1 MSNQIVTNLESL
13 ACDTAANNGLEVYG
27 FTINTDKKPMNIQV
41 QIKKMSC
48 EEEISL
54 EDCVHFSEPM
64 NEAIEQSKLL
74 DNGYVLEISSP
85 GLSDLLETDRDF
97 KTFKGFPIEV
107 RLKDKDNSELLKS
120 GLLHER
126 SKEYLLVNIKGRIS
140 KIPRKN
146 IISVQLTSPTG

>member
-1 MSNQIVTNLESL
+1 
-13 ACDTAANNGLEVYG
+13 
-27 FTINTDKKPMNIQV
+27 MNIQV